1 MIKAWQSQKDKG
13 RSIVL
18 KCLLVF
24 TIVFIAVINN
34 LSDSYAGS
42 IVYDN
47 CNEKNIGNIT
57 RDLVNAGIIKQ
68 TTHQMPSGY
77 TNGATTLDNDSQFD
91 YYGIQNTFIGNN
103 VICEAYIDMGDSRVH
118 NASGEDMN
126 SVWDNQMYY
135 SQALGRSP
143 HEGNAYYC
151 FYGIQKGGSKG
162 WWMGARASV
171 NFYGYIENGHYYI
184 TSFLYQTKC
193 SSGSGNFGE
202 NAGETPNYWGGYG
215 YQGGKLIGGWDST
228 CPGHQYW
235 TINVNPLFWNGSSWQ
250 EFTNG
255 VYGNFKLSGNDNWQ
269 NDVCG
274 DFREGV
280 SYAITA
286 TKANQSNVYVEKI
299 TKVENGVET
308 TIGTTSTGAQTLTT
322 DTVINIYYKFTYDV
336 VFNSNPTS
344 VTSKNIYGD
353 TITTNPTGSVNTI
366 KNVRAGDS
374 ITMPSGSSLQ
384 RTGYEFVGWS
394 TNPSYSSLSF
404 SSSLGGLNRVGTN
417 VVAKSSGASI
427 NNGTTVTFYAIW
439 KPISYT
445 VHYDM
450 NLANEEQI
458 PNKRV
463 RFDQTIKAPD
473 SVTRDDYEFR
483 SWQVYDGSNYGGFTN
498 NTNTDPSVGI
508 GTKSYINANE
518 SFKNLRSSDGTVTLV
533 AVWKHFT
540 DENGNDVEKPNAN
553 TSNSDTPFAP
563 LWQNKA
569 IDSPTGYFYYSDT
582 PIVTSLGDAS
592 ASGEQIGYYLN
603 TNYATDWQ
611 YKRQALF
618 KNGDK
623 VLTSSWYYIESYGY
637 DFVSST
643 DTENVQTTTTASFTS
658 NKSEDGKNIYGTGYN
673 TINLTDDNQKLVVA
687 WVTMKD
693 TWYDS
698 HISYDETTTYHD
710 TDGYTSLIGDNDIP
724 TLEGI
729 DKLENIV
736 GLDKSNFTEYI
747 VSLIGHD
754 NISGLNLDKSSIV
767 ITNYDN
773 SQVVTIGKAENQELD
788 EYNRYTHIDW
798 NSFDVMTVNLEDFA
812 DNLFNG
818 DYGVTYHL
826 EDNVSNILEN
836 TTNSSV
842 FDLTVEAKTKQG
854 EDTSEAEL
862 IRGEYFTLK
871 VSTFGYANAI
881 RIEFPDNW
889 YISEDYPLYIYTES
903 LDKPYDAQKLV
914 EITSDVLY
922 VDRESNLGQ
931 LITDSDDGTWVQE
944 FIILTPLYATP
955 GEDTIKV
962 TAYKGDVHVD
972 SFINNNQVYVNG
984 LVKDGEADK
993 TKVKTLNRNVKITV
1007 ASGKEGSILNR
1018 LHEHIVDI
1026 Y

>member
-1 MIKAWQSQKDKG
+1 MIKSWQSKKDKG
-13 RSIVL
+13 R
-18 KCLLVF
+18 KLLVLVTF
-24 TIVFIAVINN
+24 VIMLVFLTSSSNVVYALNVRDATFYIDIGQEGASGDYTITWY
-34 LSDSYAGS
+34 DSLDNGANQYGGS
-42 IVYDN
+42 SAFKAWQYVNY
-47 CNEKNIGNIT
+47 
-57 RDLVNAGIIKQ
+57 NAGRTSSSVFNFGTQ
-68 TTHQMPSGY
+68 G
-77 TNGATTLDNDSQFD
+77 TNVSHT
-91 YYGIQNTFIGNN
+91 
-103 VICEAYIDMGDSRVH
+103 
-118 NASGEDMN
+118 
-126 SVWDNQMYY
+126 SV
-135 SQALGRSP
+135 
-143 HEGNAYYC
+143 
-151 FYGIQKGGSKG
+151 
-162 WWMGARASV
+162 
-171 NFYGYIENGHYYI
+171 
-184 TSFLYQTKC
+184 
-193 SSGSGNFGE
+193 SGNFQSNTPYLYINVT
-202 NAGETPNYWGGYG
+202 NAPKGKKIKGVYDSSGGYMSTYQPSKTSIFVDCG
-215 YQGGKLIGGWDST
+215 IYQGDWLNDKNSGRTPTMRGNNDIYTITIVWEDD
-228 CPGHQYW
+228 PDQFAN
-235 TINVNPLFWNGSSWQ
+235 INVNPMIWNGSSWQ
-250 EFTNG
+250 EFTDG
-255 VYGNFKLSGNDNWQ
+255 SYGNFKFSGTDNWQ
-269 NDVCG
+269 NDVCMDALKG
-274 DFREGV
+274 
-280 SYAITA
+280 STTYSITD
-286 TKANQSNVYVEKI
+286 TRSNRSNVYVEKI
-299 TKVENGVET
+299 TKIENGVET
-308 TIGTTSTGAQTLTT
+308 QIGTTSTGTQTLNSS
-322 DTVINIYYKFTYDV
+322 VEIRIYYKFTYDV

-344 VTSKNIYGD
+344 VTTRNIYGD
-353 TITTNPTGSVNTI
+353 TITTNPTGSVSTI
-366 KNVRAGDS
+366 KNVRAGNS

-417 VVAKSSGASI
+417 VVAKSSGEAI
-427 NNGTTVTFYAIW
+427 NNGTTITFYAIW

-458 PNKRV
+458 PDKRV

-553 TSNSDTPFAP
+553 TSNSSTPFAP

-582 PIVTSLGDAS
+582 PIVTSLGNANV
-592 ASGEQIGYYLN
+592 SGTQMGYYLN

-623 VLTSSWYYIESYGY
+623 VLTSSWYYIESFGY
-637 DFVSST
+637 DYVSNT

-687 WVTMKD
+687 WVIMRD

-736 GLDKSNFTEYI
+736 GLDKSNFTDYI

-842 FDLTVEAKTKQG
+842 FDLKVEAKTKQG